1 METVLSRSV
10 FVPRLSMLL
19 LAAFAGAALLMA
31 IVGIYGVMSYS
42 VTQRTRELG
51 LRMALGAQA
60 RDTLLMI
67 VGKSMALV
75 AAGVVLGLAGSV
87 GVTRLLSG
95 MLYGVS
101 PVDPLVFG
109 AVSLVL
115 AGTAL
120 LACLLPALRA
130 TRVDPVQALRVE

>member
-1 METVLSRSV
+1 
-10 FVPRLSMLL
+10 
-19 LAAFAGAALLMA
+19 
-31 IVGIYGVMSYS
+31 
-42 VTQRTRELG
+42 
-51 LRMALGAQA
+51 
-60 RDTLLMI
+60 
-67 VGKSMALV
+67 
-75 AAGVVLGLAGSV
+75 
-87 GVTRLLSG
+87 

>member
-1 METVLSRSV
+1 
-10 FVPRLSMLL
+10 
-19 LAAFAGAALLMA
+19 
-31 IVGIYGVMSYS
+31 
-42 VTQRTRELG
+42 
-51 LRMALGAQA
+51 
-60 RDTLLMI
+60 
-67 VGKSMALV
+67 MALV

>member
-1 METVLSRSV
+1 
-10 FVPRLSMLL
+10 
-19 LAAFAGAALLMA
+19 MA

-130 TRVDPVQALRVE
+130 TKVDPVQALRVE